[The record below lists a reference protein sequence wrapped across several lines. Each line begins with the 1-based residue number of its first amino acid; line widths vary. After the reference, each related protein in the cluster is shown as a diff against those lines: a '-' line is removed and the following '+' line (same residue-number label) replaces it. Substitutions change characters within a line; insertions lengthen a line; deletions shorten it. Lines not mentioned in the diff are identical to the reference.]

1 MTALGLLAERGLFF
15 VSATCLCDNSVMAH
29 EDFPIDIDQRGY
41 VQVWTMNRPERMNSL
56 SRAAVRAIGKLA
68 RDAQRNPS
76 VRAIVLTGAGDRA
89 FCTGADLKERA
100 GMNENDVREMLG
112 MYREEFGQLDRSDKP
127 VVAAL
132 NGLALGGGLELA
144 LCCDLRVAHA
154 HVEVALPET
163 TLGIIP
169 GAGGTQRLARVIGE
183 GRAKEMVLL
192 GRRISAEQARD
203 WGLINQVVPRE
214 QSLLDATLAWM
225 APIADGAPLAQQSA
239 LRALDAARDNA
250 LPAGMDLELV
260 HYDVVLRSEDRREA
274 LKAFAEKRKP
284 QFKGA

>member
-1 MTALGLLAERGLFF
+1 MP
-15 VSATCLCDNSVMAH
+15 H
-29 EDFPIDIDQRGY
+29 EDFPIDVAQHGH
-41 VQVWTMNRPERMNSL
+41 VQVWTLSRPERMNSL
-56 SRAAVRAIGKLA
+56 SRAAVRALGKLA

-76 VRAIVLTGAGDRA
+76 VRAVVLTGSGSRA

-100 GMNENDVREMLG
+100 GMSENEVREMLLLF
-112 MYREEFGQLDRSDKP
+112 REEFGAIDQSDKP
-127 VVAAL
+127 MVAAL

-154 HVEVALPET
+154 HVEVGLPET

-192 GRRISAEQARD
+192 GRRISAAEAHA
-203 WGLINQVVPRE
+203 WGLVNLVVPSDADLV
-214 QSLLDATLAWM
+214 QATLAWLT
-225 APIADGAPLAQQSA
+225 PVADGAPLAQQSA

-250 LPAGMDLELV
+250 LAPGMQLELV
-260 HYDVVLRSEDRREA
+260 HYDVVLRSDDRREA
-274 LKAFAEKRKP
+274 LKAFGEKRKP
-284 QFKGA
+284 QFAGK